1 MLQPPVTIPVAF
13 VEGMLSGIRARGT
26 AAPIDIDRALED
38 AGVPPPL
45 LSEPGARVTAEQ
57 YVALFALL
65 MDRLDDES
73 LCFLTRRMRR
83 GSLALIARSTLGA
96 PDFGHALRRVA
107 HTFSLL
113 QDDLRLVLL
122 REGELAGF
130 GIAIEN
136 PAIGHQN
143 FLHEL
148 MLRVYWR
155 LLAWLHGGRL
165 AARRFDFGFALPP
178 YAAGYAKVFPGT
190 LRFGQPC
197 SAVWFDAEALRTP
210 MHRDAH
216 AIRDFLAA
224 SPGNVIL
231 PRLAEQPISA
241 RVREILQQK
250 RPAWADLATVAACLH
265 MSVSTLQR
273 HLATE
278 STSFQALKDQ
288 LRRDV
293 AIVRLA
299 TSAVPLAALAAE
311 LGFADSAAFQRAFK
325 TWTGGAPGSYRR
337 RVAAAGGGD
346 SPPVP

>member
-13 VEGMLSGIRARGT
+13 VEGMLSGIRARGA

-73 LCFLTRRMRR
+73 LCFLNAPDAPRQPGADR
-83 GSLALIARSTLGA
+83 ALHAGA

-178 YAAGYAKVFPGT
+178 YAAGYA
-190 LRFGQPC
+190 RCSRAPC
-197 SAVWFDAEALRTP
+197 AS
-210 MHRDAH
+210 
-216 AIRDFLAA
+216 A
-224 SPGNVIL
+224 SPARPCGST
-231 PRLAEQPISA
+231 PRHCARQCTATRMRSA
-241 RVREILQQK
+241 TSSRP
-250 RPAWADLATVAACLH
+250 RPAT
-265 MSVSTLQR
+265 
-273 HLATE
+273 
-278 STSFQALKDQ
+278 
-288 LRRDV
+288 
-293 AIVRLA
+293 
-299 TSAVPLAALAAE
+299 
-311 LGFADSAAFQRAFK
+311 
-325 TWTGGAPGSYRR
+325 
-337 RVAAAGGGD
+337 
-346 SPPVP
+346 